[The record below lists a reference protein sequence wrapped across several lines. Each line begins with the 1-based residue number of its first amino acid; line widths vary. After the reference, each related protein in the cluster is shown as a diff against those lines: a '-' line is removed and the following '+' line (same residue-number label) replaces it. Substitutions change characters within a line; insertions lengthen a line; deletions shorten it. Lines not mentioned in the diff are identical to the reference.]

1 MGFFED
7 FLNKELSE
15 EQKKIA
21 KISIPFFVAVLS
33 GAITVLSFTNSYIF
47 PRSEANS
54 LIFQFNEHKTAEDK
68 NQEQI
73 LRRLDKLE
81 ERIVS
86 GGDGNSKE
94 LLSRIQTIDN
104 NINRRIDLLY
114 EKLLERKR

>member
-1 MGFFED
+1 MGWFD
-7 FLNKELSE
+7 ELSKDLTE
-15 EQKKIA
+15 DQKKIA

-33 GAITVLSFTNSYIF
+33 GAITVLSFTNQYIF
-47 PRSEANS
+47 PRSEANN
-54 LIFQFNEHKTAEDK
+54 LIKQIEVDKSSIDK

-73 LRRLDKLE
+73 LKRLDKLE
-81 ERIVS
+81 EKIMS
-86 GGDGNSKE
+86 GSDGNNKE

>member
-1 MGFFED
+1 MGWED
-7 FLNKELSE
+7 LFNKELSP

-21 KISIPFFVAVLS
+21 KFSIPFFVAVLS
-33 GAITVLSFTNSYIF
+33 GAATVLSFTSQYIY
-47 PRSEANS
+47 PRSEANN
-54 LIFQFNEHKTAEDK
+54 LIKEFDQYKFSQDK

-73 LRRLDKLE
+73 LKRLDKLE
-81 ERIVS
+81 EKIVNGS
-86 GGDGNSKE
+86 DGNNKE